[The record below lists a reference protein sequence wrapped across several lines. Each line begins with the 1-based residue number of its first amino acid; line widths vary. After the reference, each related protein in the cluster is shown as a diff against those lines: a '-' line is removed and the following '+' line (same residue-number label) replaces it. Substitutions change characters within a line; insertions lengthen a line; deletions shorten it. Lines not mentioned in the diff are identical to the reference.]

1 MVISMLSISLFTAFW
16 LGAGNSCAETEP
28 EVAQGN
34 SLLLAASTIQPKRMP
49 REQIGASFS
58 LDDAYKE
65 FVELEQSRFG
75 RNESIEGMEPMMTK
89 KEIHLFN
96 ETLSQADAY
105 LEFGIGGSTTFAAKH
120 KNLRCLK
127 CIESSEDWIQLVS
140 EQPSVSAAMAKG
152 RLELVF
158 VDIGSTKS
166 LSYPRNKKHMSSWPN
181 YSGQTFGSCGIQATR
196 RVVLVDGRFR
206 VACFLKM
213 LTSISSMGWSVS
225 ATQLLIHDYE
235 RSSYHVVEEFADVI
249 ETRGRLA
256 LFQMKRDANVTA
268 LQEMALQYELD
279 PA

>member
-1 MVISMLSISLFTAFW
+1 MNMVSMLSMCLFTAFW
-16 LGAGNSCAETEP
+16 LGAGNNCAEKS
-28 EVAQGN
+28 EVAQGK
-34 SLLLAASTIQPKRMP
+34 SLLLAASAIQPKRMP
-49 REQIGASFS
+49 REEIGESFS

-65 FVELEQSRFG
+65 FVELERSRG
-75 RNESIEGMEPMMTK
+75 NESTGMEPMMTK
-89 KEIHLFN
+89 KEIQLLN

-105 LEFGIGGSTTFAAKH
+105 LEFGIGGSTTIAAKH
-120 KNLRCLK
+120 RNLQCLK

-140 EQPSVSAAMAKG
+140 EQPSVSNAIAEG

-166 LSYPRNKKHMSSWPN
+166 LSYPRNKKHISSWPN
-181 YSGQTFGSCGIQATR
+181 YSGQTFGSCGIQAKR

-249 ETRGRLA
+249 EIPGENSVAHVCSCGKFVWLNRGIKSIQLPSCG
-256 LFQMKRDANVTA
+256 V
-268 LQEMALQYELD
+268 
-279 PA
+279 

>member
-1 MVISMLSISLFTAFW
+1 MNMVSMLSMCLFTAFW
-16 LGAGNSCAETEP
+16 LGAGNSCAEKS
-28 EVAQGN
+28 EVAQGK
-34 SLLLAASTIQPKRMP
+34 SLLLAASAIQPKRMP
-49 REQIGASFS
+49 REEIGESFS

-65 FVELEQSRFG
+65 FVELERSRG
-75 RNESIEGMEPMMTK
+75 NESTGMEPMMTK
-89 KEIHLFN
+89 KEIQLLN

-120 KNLRCLK
+120 RNLQCLK

-140 EQPSVSAAMAKG
+140 EQPSVSNAIAEG

-166 LSYPRNKKHMSSWPN
+166 LSYPRNQKHISSWPN
-181 YSGQTFGSCGIQATR
+181 YSGQTFGSCGIQAKR

-268 LQEMALQYELD
+268 LKDMALQYELD